1 MENINITLNSAL
13 PQTTNIIMG
22 EFDSEHFYIN
32 MDEFS
37 EEENKIVN
45 DLIDILNK
53 NILTV
58 FYNTNFSHGFT
69 EINIIKPFEDCIV
82 NQVSVDFLTL
92 TNNDKD
98 KISELI
104 NLILKQKSNG

>member
-53 NILTV
+53 NISTI
-58 FYNTNFSHGFT
+58 FYNTNFSYEFT
-69 EINIIKPFEDCIV
+69 EINIIKPFDDCVV
-82 NQVSVDFLTL
+82 NQVNVDFLTL
-92 TNNDKD
+92 TDDDKS

-104 NLILKQKSNG
+104 NLILIKK